1 MPHLKSVQGIEMTA
15 KYVKNWYS
23 VLAVYCNIKP
33 RTIARFK
40 NGKNVPIHKRDFLE
54 FYEEIYRQY
63 LVDNGFK
70 YLGEGCESFVKTPS
84 GIRLKLFRL
93 PYSFV
98 LDEVFKMKV
107 YGQPDLSDRVAVDIG
122 SSIGDSSLYFASL
135 GAVEVHGFEVDRD
148 LCNVAEQNIK
158 LNNLSSRVIIHNEK
172 ATSNSLEILIS
183 KNSWTNVFIKIDC
196 EGCEYEIIRDLS
208 NRSLNKVQNFVI
220 EYHGDA
226 KPIINK
232 LKISGFRVSRIKEII
247 YANRE

>member
-15 KYVKNWYS
+15 KYVRNWYS

-33 RTIARFK
+33 HTIARFRD
-40 NGKNVPIHKRDFLE
+40 GKNVPIHKHDYLE

-63 LVDNGFK
+63 LVDNGFE
-70 YLGEGCESFVKTPS
+70 YSREDSELFVKTPS

-98 LDEVFKMKV
+98 IDEVFEMKV
-107 YGQPDLSDRVAVDIG
+107 YGQPNLKGRIVVDIG

-148 LCNVAEQNIK
+148 LCNIAQQNIK
-158 LNNLSSRVIIHNEK
+158 LNNLSSRVFIHNER
-172 ATSNSLEILIS
+172 ATGNSLEIFIS
-183 KNSWTNVFIKIDC
+183 KNLWSNLFIKIDC
-196 EGCEYEIIRDLS
+196 EGCEFEIIRDLTKG
-208 NRSLNKVQNFVI
+208 SLNKVQNFVI
-220 EYHGDA
+220 EHHGNA
-226 KPIINK
+226 KSIVNK
-232 LKISGFRVSRIKEII
+232 LKISGFRVGRIKEII